1 MKCVEVEVDSERLH
15 VEMVNYT
22 LAVMMGVIL
31 KRLIEW
37 CSEETRRDASI
48 LEDRLNVSSSS
59 SFLKQQHLISVIHN

>member
-22 LAVMMGVIL
+22 LAVIMGVIL

-48 LEDRLNVSSSS
+48 LEDRLKQET
-59 SFLKQQHLISVIHN
+59 FRFPTLKAAVGSVQV

>member
-31 KRLIEW
+31 KRLEW